1 MSLKTRT
8 VYIISSA
15 LTPKVYIGSTSI
27 KLCSRMSVH
36 RDKKSNC
43 TAKSIIQFGDAKIS
57 PLCIVENCSRKEIEL
72 KEKDYIL
79 MMQDIAVNIT
89 HTKGWNEPGYK
100 PPCTLDGRTKI
111 KNKEWYQNNKD
122 KILEEKKIKYQ
133 NNKDKILEENKI
145 KYQNNKDKLL
155 KKIECECGGSYS
167 LNSKVRHFKT
177 KKHLNFSNII
187 I

>member
-8 VYIISSA
+8 VYIISST
-15 LTPKVYIGSTSI
+15 LTLKVYIGSTSL

-43 TAKSIIQFGDAKIS
+43 TAKSIIKFGDAKIS
-57 PLCIVENCSRKEIEL
+57 PLCIVENCSRKEIEI

-79 MMQDIAVNIT
+79 MMPDIAVNIT

-100 PPCTLDGRTKI
+100 PPCRLDGRAKI
-111 KNKEWYQNNKD
+111 KRQEY
-122 KILEEKKIKYQ
+122 YQ

-145 KYQNNKDKLL
+145 KYQNNKDEHLEKRKVHYQNTKDKLL
-155 KKIECECGGSYS
+155 TKIVCECGGSYS
-167 LNSKVRHFKT
+167 LNSKIRHFKT